1 MRNMAALSWLA
12 SEDPMNLMVARDGGE
27 VRERRRH
34 VRYPVHGDAEV
45 MVRDG
50 RLLFRGST
58 VDISLSGCFIET
70 RARLMLEPGTPV
82 EMVFRAGDL
91 TMRVQATVRAVRPGV
106 GAGFLFGEMSAYMQ
120 AGLEDLIRQMQRGV
134 GR

>member
-1 MRNMAALSWLA
+1 
-12 SEDPMNLMVARDGGE
+12 MNLEETAAIGRDGHHG
-27 VRERRRH
+27 RERRRH
-34 VRYPVHGDAEV
+34 ERYAVHGDAEV
-45 MVRDG
+45 MVSDG

-58 VDISLSGCFIET
+58 VDISLSGCFIGT

-120 AGLEDLIRQMQRGV
+120 TGLNGLIRLMQREV